1 VNILDKV
8 ENKIDLMNQECK
20 ELLIS
25 KNKDYSSDNLIMV
38 GPPGIASRLV
48 DKVHRLYNLSSNSN
62 LLNHETIKDTLM
74 DIQNYTH
81 LYAIESDKLLR
92 PKYIMVYLAGPID
105 DVDIQDAKGWRDL
118 MARQLWTKGISVF
131 NPATAYNLNLD
142 RNTEFISKRL
152 ININKKAIEECDL
165 LVANLSGKGRGF
177 GTIREIEYAKSIG
190 KEVIIIGELESL
202 SAFDCLVFKSVLDFY
217 SYLNIRIGAE
227 KVPAP
232 VVKKKND

>member
-1 VNILDKV
+1 MDKV

-25 KNKDYSSDNLIMV
+25 KNKDYSSDNLIVV

-48 DKVHRLYNLSSNSN
+48 DKVHRLYNLSSNGN
-62 LLNHETIKDTLM
+62 PLNHETIKDTLM

-81 LYAIESDKLLR
+81 LYAIENDKLLR

-105 DVDIQDAKGWRDL
+105 DIDIQDAKSWREL
-118 MARQLWTKGISVF
+118 MARQLWTKGISTF
-131 NPATAYNLNLD
+131 NPATAYHLNLD
-142 RNTEFISKRL
+142 RNTEFISERL
-152 ININKKAIEECDL
+152 ISINKKAIEECDL

-177 GTIREIEYAKSIG
+177 GTIREIEYAKSLG
-190 KEVIIIGELESL
+190 KEVIIIGNLKSL
-202 SAFDCLVFKSVLDFY
+202 SAFDCLVFENVLDFY
-217 SYLNIRIGAE
+217 SYLNIKIKTE

-232 VVKKKND
+232 PVKEENN